1 MHIAYS
7 AIRGVNSQII
17 IKQPVAANPQHA
29 LRLKAY
35 QETCQ
40 KFNKEI
46 AAIQQYLPGWAP
58 ACPVL

>member
-7 AIRGVNSQII
+7 ATRDVNRQII
-17 IKQPVAANPQHA
+17 IKRPAAANPQHA

-35 QETCQ
+35 LATCQ

-46 AAIQQYLPGWAP
+46 AAIQKYLPGWAP
-58 ACPVL
+58 ACPII